1 MELFK
6 SFLLLLILL
15 IPAVF
20 STVGSSSD
28 KNDLVY
34 KGCANQ
40 DFQDFNGIYKQTLKN
55 LFDTLISQSS
65 TTKFY
70 KATSG
75 EGQSAINGL
84 FQCRGDLSNSDCA
97 SCVKKAS
104 EMSEKLCGHSIAVR
118 VQLNG
123 CYLRY
128 EIAGFREASGTE
140 LLYKV
145 CGSTRA
151 SGTGFDDR
159 LNSAL
164 DEVVKGVGSG
174 NSGFYTGGYES
185 VYVLGQ
191 CEGDLSSGDCVNC
204 VKNAIDKAKS
214 ECGASISAQI
224 YLQEC
229 YITYTYYPSG
239 VPTNTSPSFSSGSVG
254 TRKNTQKTVA
264 IIIGGAAGIGL
275 GIACL
280 ILVDEI
286 YIVGCKEEKIW
297 FPLLRTPAGFFLPM
311 FCKKLSIS

>member
-1 MELFK
+1 MEPFQSL
-6 SFLLLLILL
+6 LLLLILL

-28 KNDLVY
+28 YNDLVY

-40 DFQDFNGIYKQTLKN
+40 DFQDFDGIYKQTLKN

-75 EGQSAINGL
+75 DGQSAINGL
-84 FQCRGDLSNSDCA
+84 SQCRGDLSNSDCVN
-97 SCVKKAS
+97 CVKKAS
-104 EMSEKLCGHSIAVR
+104 EMSEKLCGHAIAVR

-128 EIAGFREASGTE
+128 EIAGFRQGSVTE

-145 CGSTRA
+145 CGSTQA
-151 SGTGFDDR
+151 SGAGFDDR

-164 DEVVKGVGSG
+164 DEITKSVGSG
-174 NSGFYTGGYES
+174 NSGFYTGEYES

-204 VKNAIDKAKS
+204 VKNAIDRAKS
-214 ECGASISAQI
+214 ECGTSISAQI

-229 YITYTYYPSG
+229 YISYTYYPSG
-239 VPTNTSPSFSSGSVG
+239 VPTNTSPSFLSGSVG

-264 IIIGGAAGIGL
+264 IILGGAAGIGL

-280 ILVDEI
+280 LFT
-286 YIVGCKEEKIW
+286 KSTFW
-297 FPLLRTPAGFFLPM
+297 
-311 FCKKLSIS
+311 KKTNPYKYGG